1 MMAALAS
8 CTASSD
14 SLQHD
19 LEAYTATCDAEIGV
33 AVITDRS
40 DTICVNND
48 RPYPMNSVVKL
59 YQAMAVAATLEQRG
73 TPLDTVITIARDELH
88 PTTYSPIRDNCP
100 GDTLRL
106 TVARLLEYSLQ
117 LSDNNAFDILAD
129 RVVDLPSTRRHIDSL
144 GIRDFDIRVTEC
156 DMAGDHHLTEKN
168 WNSPL
173 AAAELIHTLFTRQ
186 LYADSYQDFLKNTLT
201 ACDTGSRPA
210 GIPPEGN
217 RSNHRPQDRHRLHRH
232 RRHSQRHQRRR
243 LRHPARRPQLLHR
256 RIRAYLPGRPPR
268 HRAHDRRHLRHHP
281 PPHPGPTIKGSAGPI
296 GMKHSRRQAH
306 THRSRVPPH

>member
-144 GIRDFDIRVTEC
+144 GIRDFDIRVTER

-173 AAAELIHTLFTRQ
+173 AAAELIHTLFTRT
-186 LYADSYQDFLKNTLT
+186 LYADRYQDFLKNTLT
-201 ACDTGSRPA
+201 ACDTGAGRLAHPLTETGATIGHKTGTGFTGTDGTASGINDVGFVTLPDGRSYSIAVFVRTSPA
-210 GIPPEGN
+210 DLPATERMIADI
-217 RSNHRPQDRHRLHRH
+217 SAIT
-232 RRHSQRHQRRR
+232 
-243 LRHPARRPQLLHR
+243 LRH
-256 RIRAYLPGRPPR
+256 I
-268 HRAHDRRHLRHHP
+268 
-281 PPHPGPTIKGSAGPI
+281 
-296 GMKHSRRQAH
+296 QAQQ
-306 THRSRVPPH
+306 